1 MQKGKLLF
9 LIKISFEFVKQFLKV
24 YSDIDEGAMLQ
35 NPPNAIFAKENNSI
49 LVMRNIP
56 QGISSK
62 ILIPIGDGEDKS
74 GLISSIIIGHL
85 NLVKILLWD
94 QEQNIT

>member
-1 MQKGKLLF
+1 M
-9 LIKISFEFVKQFLKV
+9 I
-24 YSDIDEGAMLQ
+24 Q
-35 NPPNAIFAKENNSI
+35 NPPNVIFSKENNSI

-62 ILIPIGDGEDKS
+62 IVVPVGDDER
-74 GLISSIIIGHL
+74 GLVTSIIGNL

-94 QEQNIT
+94 PENNIT

>member
-1 MQKGKLLF
+1 M
-9 LIKISFEFVKQFLKV
+9 I
-24 YSDIDEGAMLQ
+24 Q
-35 NPPNAIFAKENNSI
+35 NPPNVIFSKQSNSI

-62 ILIPIGDGEDKS
+62 IVVPVGDDER
-74 GLISSIIIGHL
+74 GLVTSIIGNL

-94 QEQNIT
+94 PEHNIT